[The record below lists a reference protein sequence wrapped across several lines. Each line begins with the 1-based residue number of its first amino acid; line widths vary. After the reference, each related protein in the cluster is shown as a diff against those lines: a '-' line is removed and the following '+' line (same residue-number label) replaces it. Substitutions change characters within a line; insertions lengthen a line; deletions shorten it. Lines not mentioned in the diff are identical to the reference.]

1 MKKIVYILFLLSSF
15 LSFGQE
21 WKNNKKAIRG
31 FVFDKPYFINTPLP
45 LVEANIT
52 IKGTERKTTTDAD
65 GRFEIE
71 AAEGEKL
78 LISGLGI
85 RTTEILIESNN
96 CYKVILQS
104 NIFDVFIPK
113 KIARKNKR
121 QERKIERKVKRK
133 IKKGFYDCLD

>member
-21 WKNNKKAIRG
+21 SKKDKKAIRG
-31 FVFDKPYFINTPLP
+31 FVFDDPYFINTPLP
-45 LVEANIT
+45 LVEADIT
-52 IKGTERKTTTDAD
+52 IIGTERKTTTDAD

-85 RTTEILIESNN
+85 KTTEILIESNN

-113 KIARKNKR
+113 KL
-121 QERKIERKVKRK
+121 QERINVWS
-133 IKKGFYDCLD
+133 KKWNEK

>member
-1 MKKIVYILFLLSSF
+1 MKELIYILFSLSSF

-21 WKNNKKAIRG
+21 SKNNKKAIRG
-31 FVFDKPYFINTPLP
+31 FVFDKPYFISTPLP
-45 LVEANIT
+45 LVEADIT

-85 RTTEILIESNN
+85 TTTEILIESNN
-96 CYKVILQS
+96 CYKVILNS
-104 NIFDVFIPK
+104 NIFDVFVPK

-121 QERKIERKVKRK
+121 QERKIKRKVKRK

>member
-1 MKKIVYILFLLSSF
+1 MKELIYILFLLSSF
-15 LSFGQE
+15 LSFAQE
-21 WKNNKKAIRG
+21 SKKDKKAIRG
-31 FVFDKPYFINTPLP
+31 FVFDDPYFINTPLP
-45 LVEANIT
+45 LVEADIT
-52 IKGTERKTTTDAD
+52 IIGTKRKTTTDAD

-85 RTTEILIESNN
+85 KTTEILIESNN

-113 KIARKNKR
+113 KL
-121 QERKIERKVKRK
+121 QERINVRNEKLNEK
-133 IKKGFYDCLD
+133 

>member
-1 MKKIVYILFLLSSF
+1 MKELIYILFLLSSF
-15 LSFGQE
+15 LSFAQE
-21 WKNNKKAIRG
+21 SKKDKKAIRG
-31 FVFDKPYFINTPLP
+31 FVFDDPYFINTPLP
-45 LVEANIT
+45 LVEADIT
-52 IKGTERKTTTDAD
+52 IIGTERKTTTDAD

-85 RTTEILIESNN
+85 KTTEILIESNN

>member
-1 MKKIVYILFLLSSF
+1 MKELIYILFLLSSF
-15 LSFGQE
+15 LSFAQE
-21 WKNNKKAIRG
+21 SKKDKKAIRG
-31 FVFDKPYFINTPLP
+31 FIFDDPYFINTPLP
-45 LVEANIT
+45 LVEADIT
-52 IKGTERKTTTDAD
+52 IIGTERKTTTDAD

-85 RTTEILIESNN
+85 KTTEILIESNN

-121 QERKIERKVKRK
+121 LEQKMERKVKRK